1 MTEAYADDVL
11 RIYGHGIA
19 SGVATFQSDVPTWTE
34 FDAGHLPE
42 HRLVALGED
51 DAVLGWVAVSPVSG
65 RCVYSGVVEHSV
77 YVDPAA
83 RGRGV
88 GRTLLEALLVSAR
101 DGGVWTVQSGVFPQ
115 NTASLAL
122 HAAAG
127 FRVVGTRERLGFMSH
142 GPLAGSWLDVV
153 LLEKRL

>member
-88 GRTLLEALLVSAR
+88 GRTLLEALLVSVR